1 MNTQERIDYASKRID
16 ELRLLIKHWEK
27 HEREKQVPKKE
38 SMP

>member
-1 MNTQERIDYASKRID
+1 MNTQQRIDYATKRIE
-16 ELRLLIKHWEK
+16 ELRLLIQHWRE